1 MNQFLQDIFL
11 EFLGQY
17 SIIPLGSEVTLT
29 AMRLFGG
36 YDLQTATLVAALGMA
51 AGGMINYGLGY
62 LLSFL
67 RRFADEHFSQELYDK
82 IAISARR
89 FGYVLLPLWWLPFGS
104 VLPVFAGFFHMRW
117 YVVLPLLLIGAGI
130 EIYML

>member
-11 EFLGQY
+11 EFLGEY

-36 YDLQTATLVAALGMA
+36 YDLQMATLIAALGMA
-51 AGGMINYGLGY
+51 AGGMINYGFGY
-62 LLSFL
+62 LLSLL
-67 RRFADEHFSQELYDK
+67 RRFAGEHFSEEQYDK
-82 IAISARR
+82 IAASVRR
-89 FGYVLLPLWWLPFGS
+89 FGFVLLPFWWLPFGV

-117 YVVLPLLLIGAGI
+117 YVVLPLLLFGAGI
-130 EIYML
+130 NFYII